1 MKQNNIEDIV
11 AEYIKNENISYLND
25 LLFDNDNQLKIL
37 PYEEYKYIP
46 INHLRKFALLKGI
59 YSFPTIELVSWIKDN
74 YDVKNMIEIGC
85 GNGVLAK
92 HLKIPATDAN
102 VHEYADIRLT
112 MELLKLPTI
121 RYPHYVEKLTAMEA
135 IDKYKPKTVLACWC
149 SQLYDM
155 KEHYRGGSIY
165 GIDEEKL
172 LKKVDNYVFIG
183 NKLIHG
189 KKKILKIKHNTLK
202 PYWLVSRS
210 KYPQENLIYTWEK
223 YEYTKINK

>member
-1 MKQNNIEDIV
+1 MNQNNIEHII

-25 LLFDNDNQLKIL
+25 LLLDNNNQLKIL
-37 PYEEYKYIP
+37 PYEGYKYIP
-46 INHLRKFALLKGI
+46 INHLRIFALLKGI
-59 YSFPTIELVSWIKDN
+59 YSFPTIELASWIKDN
-74 YDVKNMIEIGC
+74 YDVKSMIEIGC
-85 GNGVLAK
+85 GNGILAK
-92 HLKIPATDAN
+92 HLKIPATDAKIQ
-102 VHEYADIRLT
+102 EYADIKLT
-112 MELLKLPTI
+112 MELLNQPTI

-155 KEHYRGGSIY
+155 KESYRGGSIY

-183 NKLIHG
+183 NKLTHG

-223 YEYTKINK
+223 HEHTKINK